1 MARFD
6 NAPPRGIPDLTITL
20 PTPPQT
26 NATVRIRG
34 GIYFSGPE
42 RWLMESTNTTVND
55 LKLIKWFTLRF
66 ELIGKDSQEGGT
78 DTVRYSGIIATVPP
92 FTNPPFVA
100 DQSGN
105 VTVMQRSLRPV
116 YDFSTQV
123 PINVLNEDPVPGAK
137 DEIYARLSLYNT
149 LTGEVIKIDSNVVEV
164 QL

>member
-6 NAPPRGIPDLTITL
+6 VAPPRGIPDLTITL
-20 PTPPQT
+20 PIPPQT

-42 RWLMESTNTTVND
+42 IWLMESTNTTVD
-55 LKLIKWFTLRF
+55 LKRIKWFTLSF

-78 DTVRYSGIIATVPP
+78 DAVRYSGTMTAKVPP
-92 FTNPPFVA
+92 IANPPFVGS
-100 DQSGN
+100 QGGN
-105 VTVMQRSLRPV
+105 VTMIKSRPV
-116 YDFSTQV
+116 YDFSTQI

-137 DEIYARLSLYNT
+137 DEIYAKLSLYNV
-149 LTGEVIKIDSNVVEV
+149 LTGEVIKIDSNVVEI

>member
-6 NAPPRGIPDLTITL
+6 MAPPRGIPDLTITL
-20 PTPPQT
+20 PIPPQT

-55 LKLIKWFTLRF
+55 LQRIKWFTLSF

-78 DTVRYSGIIATVPP
+78 DTVRYSGTIARVPP
-92 FTNPPFVA
+92 ITNPPFVGA
-100 DQSGN
+100 QGGN
-105 VTVMQRSLRPV
+105 MTMMERSIRPL
-116 YDFSTQV
+116 YDFSTQI

-137 DEIYARLSLYNT
+137 DEIYAKLSLYNV
-149 LTGEVIKIDSNVVEV
+149 LTGEVIKIDSNVVEI

>member
-1 MARFD
+1 MARLD

-20 PTPPQT
+20 PIPPQT

-42 RWLMESTNTTVND
+42 VWLMESTNTTEYD

-78 DTVRYSGIIATVPP
+78 DTVLYSGTIAKVPP
-92 FTNPPFVA
+92 IANPPFVGA
-100 DQSGN
+100 QVGN
-105 VTVMQRSLRPV
+105 VTMMERSARPL

-137 DEIYARLSLYNT
+137 DEIYARLILYNN
-149 LTGEVIKIDSNVVEV
+149 LTGEVIKRDSNVVEI